1 MCGFTTPLVCLTQLT
16 LIFTY
21 SEINIEFFNW
31 VLQALPL
38 QAPDHRTATRV
49 IFFIVFS
56 FMFYAFI
63 FWGGACPFFFLI
75 EEQQSWTD
83 LENLFSCLFRY

>member
-49 IFFIVFS
+49 ILFIVFS

-63 FWGGACPFFFLI
+63 WEGLALFFF
-75 EEQQSWTD
+75 
-83 LENLFSCLFRY
+83 N

>member
-49 IFFIVFS
+49 ILFIVFS

-63 FWGGACPFFFLI
+63 WGGLALFFFLI

-83 LENLFSCLFRY
+83 LENLFPCLFRY